1 LATSIVIV
9 MPSAAPNANP
19 ADRDLSLRVATAAD
33 VSAITP
39 LINAAFVVE
48 RPIFDHDRIDDI
60 GVRDYMTKGKFL
72 LHEDPAGKLNA
83 CVYLEPSADG
93 RCYLGL
99 LSIAPEQQG
108 TGLGQRVLAQAEKFA
123 RAAGCHTMWL
133 RTLSARVPPLRPYYE
148 RRGYK
153 LLEVTPLP
161 PVFHPKIPC
170 EFVVMEKRLG

>member
-1 LATSIVIV
+1 
-9 MPSAAPNANP
+9 MPSAAPNADP
-19 ADRDLSLRVATAAD
+19 SDRDLSLRVATDSD
-33 VSAITP
+33 VHAITP

-72 LHEDPAGKLNA
+72 LHENAAGKPIA
-83 CVYLEPSADG
+83 CVYLEPSSDG

-99 LSIAPEQQG
+99 LSIVPEQQG
-108 TGLGQRVLAQAEKFA
+108 TRLGQRTLAQVEKFA
-123 RAAGCHTMWL
+123 RDAGCHTMWL

-148 RRGYK
+148 RFGYK
-153 LLEVTPLP
+153 LLEITPLP

-170 EFVVMEKRLG
+170 QFVVMEKRLA